1 MQKNISRS
9 HDSRRFVR
17 VFMLLSALAI
27 LAGAILLNARTKG
40 REATPEAAAAST
52 DRKVSSAYK
61 NRALLPALSSPHGFE
76 DTSAALTGNV
86 YGADGVPI
94 PGASVVA
101 MTFEIAGNIPSKAA
115 SAQSDERGHFQLALP
130 EGTYQI
136 SAVKEGYGPSAASA
150 HTGGPISLVLPK
162 SGVITG
168 HVYDEQDQPVRH
180 FTIDVIPSVLGDQP
194 TPPPLWSGTFD
205 SPDGSFRLDQLP
217 AWGVIIKA
225 SAADYA
231 PAISSEIT
239 ALPREPA
246 EVTLTMERGCV
257 LLGKVED
264 RQGTPLPRVVVNAEA
279 RVVEGIFVDPA
290 VQAAEHV
297 KTGADGAFR
306 LEHVPLGEVTVRA
319 YDGHNA
325 VAALTLQIAD
335 CSVLEPAKLVMSR
348 GGSVAGVARLQD
360 GTPLAGAR
368 VSLTGRSIG
377 VVNTTSGSDGRFRF
391 DEIADGAVRLELD
404 YEGRTTQMSVGVS
417 DGAVTDQ
424 DITLADRGEAE
435 LRGRITAAGR
445 PLSGIQ
451 IQVARNQGLDRGI
464 AVYRPV
470 TDADGNYALSSIAP
484 GSYVIGVLST
494 TKAGSVHV
502 TADALATVNLDVA
515 PTPSDDGR

>member
-1 MQKNISRS
+1 MQKIISRRES
-9 HDSRRFVR
+9 SRRFVR
-17 VFMLLSALAI
+17 FFMLLSALAI
-27 LAGAILLNARTKG
+27 LVGAILLFARSKG
-40 REATPEAAAAST
+40 RGATPEAAATST
-52 DRKVSSAYK
+52 DKKGSSAYK
-61 NRALLPALSSPHGFE
+61 NRAVLPARSSPHEFE
-76 DTSAALTGNV
+76 DTSASLTGNV
-86 YGADGVPI
+86 YGSDGVPI

-101 MTFEIAGNIPSKAA
+101 TTFEIAGNIPSKAG
-115 SAQSDERGHFQLALP
+115 SVESDEHGHFKLPLP

-136 SAVKEGYGPSAASA
+136 SAVKEGYGPSATSA
-150 HTGGPISLVLPK
+150 HTGGPISLVLPR

-168 HVYDEQDQPVRH
+168 HVHDEQDQPVRH
-180 FTIDVIPSVLGDQP
+180 FTIDVISSVMGDQP
-194 TPPPLWSGTFD
+194 TPPPLWSGKFD

-217 AWGVIIKA
+217 SWGVIIKA

-231 PAISSEIT
+231 PAISPEIT
-239 ALPREPA
+239 AQPGEPS

-264 RQGTPLPRVVVNAEA
+264 GQGAPLPRVVVNAEA
-279 RVVEGIFVDPA
+279 RVVEGAFVDPA
-290 VQAAEHV
+290 VQTAEHV

-319 YDGHNA
+319 YDGDNA

-348 GGSVAGVARLQD
+348 GGSVTGVARLQD

-368 VSLTGRSIG
+368 VSLTGRAIG

-404 YEGRTTQMSVGVS
+404 YEGRATQVSIGVS
-417 DGAVTDQ
+417 AGAVTDQ

-435 LRGRITAAGR
+435 LRGRITASGR

-451 IQVARNQGLDRGI
+451 IQVARSQGPDRGI

-494 TKAGSVHV
+494 AKAGSVHIR
-502 TADALATVNLDVA
+502 ADAAAIVDLDLA
-515 PTPSDDGR
+515 PTPSDDGT